1 MTTLN
6 ENPEVLSNFD
16 RLRSNL
22 KKDSLALALLEAW
35 TGRVSEDNGVRAMLD
50 VLNNFDNS
58 KQGDNDQ
65 TISEEN

>member
-1 MTTLN
+1 MATLN

-35 TGRVSEDNGVRAMLD
+35 TGRVSEDNGARAMLD